1 MSDTRPTNQ
10 QLAELHVHLEGTIRP
25 ETALTMSAQNG
36 LPEPPAYEYS
46 DLAGFLAVYGK
57 VSRCVVTSQDFER
70 VVFEHGEVMAGQ
82 HIPHAEVRF
91 HSSLR
96 PGGGWMRGIIRG
108 RQSRAREVRLE

>member
-36 LPEPPAYEYS
+36 LPEPPAYEHS

-70 VVFEHGEVMAGQ
+70 VVFEHGEVMAGPP
-82 HIPHAEVRF
+82 ITYDDVRF
-91 HSSLR
+91 NASPHPR
-96 PGGGWMRGIIRG
+96 R
-108 RQSRAREVRLE
+108 

>member
-70 VVFEHGEVMAGQ
+70 VVFEHGEVMAGP
-82 HIPHAEVRF
+82 HITSARVRF
-91 HSSLR
+91 HPNLP
-96 PGGGWMRGIIRG
+96 PGAGLVSGT
-108 RQSRAREVRLE
+108 